1 MGAYENPLGISPYPD
16 KVQNLTAKGQNQSVI
31 LAWTAN
37 SESNISKYAVYK
49 STTSGFTPAK
59 TDSVSESD
67 TTFYTVANLTN
78 GTAYY
83 FKVKAINSSN
93 QAGDYSDEASVTPG
107 YEGPAWY
114 VATADKGGS
123 ATGFGSK
130 SSPILYLMDAVT
142 NSSTGDT
149 IYIGEGTHTYT
160 SSSKWNIS
168 FDGSKILVIKGKVQ
182 IRPSWMPSRSTDI
195 LNLMPIVAA
204 PCWIPPSRSWT

>member
-1 MGAYENPLGISPYPD
+1 ML
-16 KVQNLTAKGQNQSVI
+16 

-78 GTAYY
+78 GTTYY

-114 VATADKGGS
+114 VATADKGGTS
-123 ATGFGSK
+123 TGFGSK
-130 SSPILYLMDAVT
+130 SAPFLYLVDAVT

-168 FDGSKILVIKGKVQ
+168 FDGSKMLVIKGIGTDKTILDAQ
-182 IRPSWMPSRSTDI
+182 QKNRHFYFSANSSSTLLDTTFKIMDLTLKNGRPSSTD
-195 LNLMPIVAA
+195 NGG
-204 PCWIPPSRSWT
+204 